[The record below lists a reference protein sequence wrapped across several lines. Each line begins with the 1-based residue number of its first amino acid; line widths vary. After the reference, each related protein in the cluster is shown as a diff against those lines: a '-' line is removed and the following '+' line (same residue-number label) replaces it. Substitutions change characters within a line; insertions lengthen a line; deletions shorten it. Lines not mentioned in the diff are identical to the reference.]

1 MPRHLLTSTPPEPHR
16 PESEIPVDSAQPT
29 KQRAPIPARRSLI
42 ALFAVLLVAWVAI
55 AGVGGPYFGKIS
67 EVATNDRSSF
77 LPESAESTKAQALI
91 DQFSDLDYVPAIVV
105 LEDKDGLSK
114 DSTTDLEDLAER
126 LDDEGLLAADASP
139 VIPSEDGDA
148 LELILPVSTDTTADD
163 VEQIRSIIAG
173 TFPIATAADSPT
185 GDANSMPTSA
195 DVYVTGPGGFSAD
208 LTSAFAGIDGILLLV
223 ALIAVFVILIIVY
236 RSPLL
241 PVIVLFT
248 SVAALSASIFVIWHL
263 ADAGILLI
271 NGQVQGI
278 LFILVVGAT
287 TDYSLLVVARFRD
300 ALLTERDRV
309 RAGLAAFKGVVEPIA
324 ASGGTVIAGL
334 LVLLLTDLASTR
346 ALGPVAAI
354 GILVAMLA
362 ALTFLPAALMVIG
375 RAVFWPFRPQVRTTS
390 SAPAK
395 KGLWTRIA
403 EVVAKRPRIIWIGL
417 VVLLALPLIAF
428 PQFKA
433 SGIAQSDFVL
443 GDSEARDG
451 QDVLSEH
458 FPGGSGSPTQIVV
471 AKDQLEDAAKA
482 VGSLGGVESMTVVAE
497 ESPSG
502 TIAIDDDGQLQAP
515 QGQAPQGQGAPDS
528 TSTPPPSPPA
538 PTEVDGQVLLEA
550 TLTDPADSLAAEDTV
565 TSIRDVVHE
574 ADSEALVG
582 GETAVDLDTNTT
594 AEADRAL
601 AIPLILVVITIVLIL
616 LLRSL
621 VAPLL
626 LVALTVLSFG
636 TALGVSALV
645 FNHVI
650 GFPGADPSVPLYAFV
665 FLVALGIDY
674 NIFLMSRVREESLR
688 VGTRKGVLEG
698 LVATG
703 GVITS
708 AGIVLAATF
717 AALAVIPV
725 MFLFQ
730 LAFIVTFGVLLDAI
744 LVRSLVVP
752 ALVHDIGRNVW
763 WPWRKRIPLDVRTT
777 RDGQTGSRRAQWK

>member
-1 MPRHLLTSTPPEPHR
+1 MPHRLLTTEPAAPDPEPTPSTHEAR
-16 PESEIPVDSAQPT
+16 PV
-29 KQRAPIPARRSLI
+29 PARHWLI
-42 ALFAVLLVAWVAI
+42 ALFAVLLVAWVSI

-67 EVATNDRSSF
+67 EVATNDRSTF
-77 LPESAESTKAQALI
+77 LPESAESTKAQSLI
-91 DQFSDLDYVPAIVV
+91 DEFSDDDYVPAIVV
-105 LEDKDGLSK
+105 LENRDGI
-114 DSTTDLEDLAER
+114 TDQDTEDLDD
-126 LDDEGLLAADASP
+126 LTKTLGDEGLLAAEASP
-139 VIPSEDGDA
+139 AIPAEDGDA
-148 LELILPVSTDTTADD
+148 LELILPISSETTAED
-163 VEQIRSIIAG
+163 VEAIRSLI
-173 TFPIATAADSPT
+173 TDEFSPT
-185 GDANSMPTSA
+185 TNGTDGTRSDSGTGVSIH
-195 DVYVTGPGGFSAD
+195 VTGPAGFSAD
-208 LTSAFAGIDGILLLV
+208 LSEAFAGIDGILLLV

-309 RAGLAAFKGVVEPIA
+309 RAGLAAFRGVLEPIA

-362 ALTFLPAALMVIG
+362 ALTFLPAALMIIG
-375 RAVFWPFRPQVRTTS
+375 RAVFWPFRPQMRTAK

-395 KGLWTRIA
+395 KGLWNRIA
-403 EVVAKRPRIIWIGL
+403 EVVAKRPRVTWIAL

-433 SGIAQSDFVL
+433 SGVAQSDFVL
-443 GDSEARDG
+443 GESEARDG
-451 QDVLSEH
+451 QAVLSEH

-471 AKDQLEDAAKA
+471 AEDQLTDVAKA
-482 VGSLGGVESMTVVAE
+482 VGSLGGVESMTVVAND
-497 ESPSG
+497 SPSG
-502 TIAIDDDGQLQAP
+502 TLAIDGDGQLQTP
-515 QGQAPQGQGAPDS
+515 QDQAPQGQGGPDAQS
-528 TSTPPPSPPA
+528 TQPASQPA

-550 TLTDPADSLAAEDTV
+550 TLSDAADSLAAEDTV
-565 TSIRDVVHE
+565 TSIRDAVHDVD
-574 ADSEALVG
+574 AEALVG

-601 AIPLILVVITIVLIL
+601 AIPLILLVITVILIL

-621 VAPLL
+621 LAPLL

-645 FNHVI
+645 FNHII
-650 GFPGADPSVPLYAFV
+650 GFSGADPSVPLYAFV

-688 VGTRKGVLEG
+688 VGTRKGVLSG

-752 ALVHDIGRNVW
+752 ALVHDIGRRIW
-763 WPWRKRIPLDVRTT
+763 WPWRKRIPIDDR
-777 RDGQTGSRRAQWK
+777 

>member
-1 MPRHLLTSTPPEPHR
+1 MPRHLLTSTPPNPDSRRGGPAGDDVNGSDTAAAPKQH
-16 PESEIPVDSAQPT
+16 PKGPVRGRGA
-29 KQRAPIPARRSLI
+29 LL
-42 ALFAVLLVAWVAI
+42 ALFAVLLVAWVGI
-55 AGVGGPYFGKIS
+55 SGVGGPYFGKIS

-77 LPESAESTKAQALI
+77 LPESAESTRAQ
-91 DQFSDLDYVPAIVV
+91 DQIEKFSDLDYVPAIVV
-105 LEDKDGLSK
+105 LENSDGV
-114 DSTTDLEDLAER
+114 TDDDRSRLDELTKTLEDN
-126 LDDEGLLAADASP
+126 DLLAADPSP
-139 VIPSEDGDA
+139 AIPSDDDEA
-148 LELILPVSTDTTADD
+148 LQLILPVSSTTTSDD
-163 VEQIRSIIAG
+163 VESIRDVVG
-173 TFPIATAADSPT
+173 KVFPTATAADMTSDQAAEAPT
-185 GDANSMPTSA
+185 TVA
-195 DVYVTGPGGFSAD
+195 DVHVTGPAGFSAD
-208 LTSAFAGIDGILLLV
+208 LSEAFAGIDGILLLV

-248 SVAALSASIFVIWHL
+248 SVAALAASIFIVWHL

-300 ALLTERDRV
+300 ALLHEPDRV
-309 RAGLAAFKGVVEPIA
+309 RAGLSALKGVLEPIA

-354 GILVAMLA
+354 GIVVAMFA
-362 ALTFLPAALMVIG
+362 ALTFLPAALMIIG
-375 RAVFWPFRPQVRTTS
+375 RAVFWPFLPRPQAET
-390 SAPAK
+390 AK
-395 KGLWTRIA
+395 PKRGIWARIA
-403 EVVAKRPRIIWIGL
+403 EAVARHPRRIWVTL
-417 VVLLALPLIAF
+417 VILLAIPLLALP
-428 PQFKA
+428 QFKA
-433 SGIAQSDFVL
+433 EGVPQSDFVL

-451 QDVLSEH
+451 QDILAEH
-458 FPGGSGSPTQIVV
+458 FPGGSGSPAQIVV
-471 AKDQLEDAAKA
+471 AEDQLSDAAQA
-482 VGSLGGVESMTVVAE
+482 VGRLGEVESMTVVAND
-497 ESPSG
+497 SPSG
-502 TIAIDDDGQLQAP
+502 TLSIGTDGEIDPPRGMPSGAGPDTSGQSGGS
-515 QGQAPQGQGAPDS
+515 GQPE
-528 TSTPPPSPPA
+528 TPA
-538 PTEVDGQVLLEA
+538 PTEVDGNVLLEA
-550 TLTDPADSLAAEDTV
+550 TLKSVADSDEAETAV
-565 TSIRDVVHE
+565 TEIRKAVH
-574 ADSEALVG
+574 DIDPDALVG
-582 GETAVDLDTNTT
+582 GESAVDLDTNTT

-601 AIPLILVVITIVLIL
+601 AIPLILVVVTIVLIL

-621 VAPLL
+621 LAPLL

-645 FNHVI
+645 FNDVI
-650 GFPGADPSVPLYAFV
+650 GFSGADPSVPLYAFV

-674 NIFLMSRVREESLR
+674 NIFLMSRVREESLHL
-688 VGTRKGVLEG
+688 GTRAGVLKG
-698 LVATG
+698 LVSTG

-752 ALVHDIGRNVW
+752 ALVHDIGRSVW
-763 WPWRKRIPLDVRTT
+763 WPWRKRVP
-777 RDGQTGSRRAQWK
+777 RD

>member
-1 MPRHLLTSTPPEPHR
+1 MTRHLLTSTPPSPNTPHQTPTADHSQSPR
-16 PESEIPVDSAQPT
+16 HDSASSGYRTRTPVRGR
-29 KQRAPIPARRSLI
+29 KALFG
-42 ALFAVLLVAWVAI
+42 LFAVLLVAWVAV
-55 AGVGGPYFGKIS
+55 AGIGGPYFGKIS
-67 EVATNDRSSF
+67 EVSTNDRSSF
-77 LPESAESTKAQALI
+77 LPESAESTRAQELI

-105 LEDKDGLSK
+105 FEREAGVTPEDTTTLADLSQRLE
-114 DSTTDLEDLAER
+114 A
-126 LDDEGLLAADASP
+126 DDLLAAPSSP
-139 VIPSEDGDA
+139 VIPAEDGQA
-148 LELILPVSTDTTADD
+148 LELILPVSTDATADD
-163 VEQIRSIIAG
+163 VEQIRAVIDRELGTTSSAG
-173 TFPIATAADSPT
+173 ADS
-185 GDANSMPTSA
+185 GA
-195 DVYVTGPGGFSAD
+195 DVTVHVTGPAGFAAD
-208 LTSAFAGIDGILLLV
+208 LTEAFAGIDGILLLV
-223 ALIAVFVILIIVY
+223 ALIAVFVILIVVY

-248 SVAALSASIFVIWHL
+248 SMAALSASIFVIWHL

-300 ALLTERDRV
+300 SLLTERDRV
-309 RAGLAAFKGVVEPIA
+309 RAGLRAVKGVLEPIA
-324 ASGGTVIAGL
+324 ASGGTVIASL

-354 GILVAMLA
+354 GIVMAMLA
-362 ALTFLPAALMVIG
+362 ALTFLPAALMLMG
-375 RAVFWPFRPQVRTTS
+375 RAVFWPFLPRVQTSATTS
-390 SAPAK
+390 RK
-395 KGLWTRIA
+395 KGVWTRIA
-403 EVVAKRPRIIWIGL
+403 EVIAKRPRTIWIGL
-417 VVLLALPLIAF
+417 VIVLALPLLAF

-433 SGIAQSDFVL
+433 SGVAQSEFVL
-443 GDSEARDG
+443 GQSEARDG
-451 QDVLSEH
+451 QDVLAEH
-458 FPGGSGSPTQIVV
+458 FPGGSGSPAQVV
-471 AKDQLEDAAKA
+471 VTEPKLEQAAQEI
-482 VGSLGGVESMTVVAE
+482 GRLGGVESMSVVAQNT
-497 ESPSG
+497 PSG
-502 TIAIDDDGQLQAP
+502 TAPVDADGTVQVP
-515 QGQAPQGQGAPDS
+515 EGRGEPN
-528 TSTPPPSPPA
+528 STPPTVPPI
-538 PTEVDGQVLLEA
+538 PTEVDGNVLLDV
-550 TLTDPADSLAAEDTV
+550 TLTDAADSLVAEETV
-565 TSIRDVVHE
+565 KMIRDAVHE
-574 ADSEALVG
+574 VDSEALVG

-594 AEADRAL
+594 AEADRSL
-601 AIPLILVVITIVLIL
+601 AIPLILLVITIILIV

-645 FNHVI
+645 FNQVI

-688 VGTRKGVLEG
+688 IGTRRGVLAG

-717 AALAVIPV
+717 AALAVIPI
-725 MFLFQ
+725 MFLVQ

-752 ALVHDIGRNVW
+752 ALVYDIGRPVW
-763 WPWRKRIPLDVRTT
+763 WPWRARIPADR
-777 RDGQTGSRRAQWK
+777 

>member
-139 VIPSEDGDA
+139 VIPSEDGEA

-173 TFPIATAADSPT
+173 TFPIAAAADSPT
-185 GDANSMPTSA
+185 GDANSMPASA

-208 LTSAFAGIDGILLLV
+208 LTEAFAGIDGILLLV

-550 TLTDPADSLAAEDTV
+550 TLTDPADSLAAESTV
-565 TSIRDVVHE
+565 TDIRDAVHE

>member
-1 MPRHLLTSTPPEPHR
+1 MPRHLLTSTPPNPDPR
-16 PESEIPVDSAQPT
+16 RGGPEGATTDDDGSPAALSAGKARGPV
-29 KQRAPIPARRSLI
+29 RGRRSLI
-42 ALFAVLLVAWVAI
+42 ALFAILLIAWVGI
-55 AGVGGPYFGKIS
+55 SGIGGPYFGKIS
-67 EVATNDRSSF
+67 EVATNDQSTF
-77 LPESAESTKAQALI
+77 LPESAESTRAGEEIEK
-91 DQFSDLDYVPAIVV
+91 FSDLDYVPAIVV
-105 LEDKDGLSK
+105 LENKDGVTKDDKAKLADVIDHLS
-114 DSTTDLEDLAER
+114 DED
-126 LDDEGLLAADASP
+126 LLAADASP
-139 VIPSEDGDA
+139 AIPSDDGDA
-148 LELILPVSTDTTADD
+148 LELILPVSSTTTADD
-163 VEQIRSIIAG
+163 VEKIRDVIAD
-173 TFPIATAADSPT
+173 TFPTATAADMTSDQAADAPT
-185 GDANSMPTSA
+185 VSA
-195 DVYVTGPGGFSAD
+195 DIHVTGPAGFAAD
-208 LTSAFAGIDGILLLV
+208 LTEAFAGIDGILLLV

-248 SVAALSASIFVIWHL
+248 SVAALAASIFIVWHL
-263 ADAGILLI
+263 ADAEILLV

-300 ALLTERDRV
+300 ALLYERDRV
-309 RAGLAAFKGVVEPIA
+309 RAGLDAVRGVLEPIA
-324 ASGGTVIAGL
+324 ASGGTVIASL

-354 GILVAMLA
+354 GIAVAMLA
-362 ALTFLPAALMVIG
+362 ALTFLPAALMTIG
-375 RAVFWPFRPQVRTTS
+375 RAVFWPFRPHVQIET
-390 SAPAK
+390 AK
-395 KGLWTRIA
+395 PKRGIWTRIA
-403 EVVAKRPRIIWIGL
+403 EAVAKHPRRIWVTLFI
-417 VVLLALPLIAF
+417 VLAIPILAS

-433 SGIAQSDFVL
+433 EGVPQSDFVL

-451 QDVLSEH
+451 QDVLAEH

-471 AKDQLEDAAKA
+471 AKDELSDAAKA
-482 VGSLGGVESMTVVAE
+482 VGNLGEVESMTVTAND
-497 ESPSG
+497 SPSG
-502 TIAIDDDGQLQAP
+502 TLPISKDGTIETPRGGPGGA
-515 QGQAPQGQGAPDS
+515 GQPGGADP
-528 TSTPPPSPPA
+528 T
-538 PTEVDGQVLLEA
+538 PTEVDGNVLLEA
-550 TLTDPADSLAAEDTV
+550 TLKSAADSDAAEEAV
-565 TSIRDVVHE
+565 TDIRDRVHE
-574 ADSEALVG
+574 IDSDALVG
-582 GETAVDLDTNTT
+582 GESAVDLDTNTT
-594 AEADRAL
+594 AEADRSL
-601 AIPLILVVITIVLIL
+601 AIPLILVVVTIVLIL

-621 VAPLL
+621 LAPLV

-650 GFPGADPSVPLYAFV
+650 GFSGADPSVPLYAFV

-674 NIFLMSRVREESLR
+674 NIFLMSRVREESLHL
-688 VGTRKGVLEG
+688 GTRAGALKG

-752 ALVHDIGRNVW
+752 ALVHDLGRAVW
-763 WPWRKRIPLDVRTT
+763 WPWRKRIP
-777 RDGQTGSRRAQWK
+777 RD

>member
-1 MPRHLLTSTPPEPHR
+1 MPRHLLTSTPPNP
-16 PESEIPVDSAQPT
+16 DSRRGGPT
-29 KQRAPIPARRSLI
+29 GGDENDDGTAAATQRHSMGPIRGRKSLI
-42 ALFAVLLVAWVAI
+42 ALFAVLLVAWVGI
-55 AGVGGPYFGKIS
+55 SGVGGPYFGKIS

-77 LPESAESTKAQALI
+77 LPESAESTRAQ
-91 DQFSDLDYVPAIVV
+91 DQIEKFSDLDYVPAIVV
-105 LEDKDGLSK
+105 LENSDGV
-114 DSTTDLEDLAER
+114 TDDDRSR
-126 LDDEGLLAADASP
+126 LDELTQTLVDDDLLAADASP
-139 VIPSEDGDA
+139 LIPSDDGDA
-148 LELILPVSTDTTADD
+148 LEVILPVSAETTADD
-163 VEQIRSIIAG
+163 VERIRDAIGEA
-173 TFPIATAADSPT
+173 FPIAAAADTSPNQS
-185 GDANSMPTSA
+185 GSLPTTVA
-195 DVYVTGPGGFSAD
+195 DVYVTGPAGFAAD
-208 LTSAFAGIDGILLLV
+208 LTEAFAGIDGILLLV
-223 ALIAVFVILIIVY
+223 ALIAVFVILVIVY

-241 PVIVLFT
+241 PIIVLFT
-248 SVAALSASIFVIWHL
+248 SLAALSASIFVIWHL

-300 ALLTERDRV
+300 ALRTETDRV
-309 RAGLAAFKGVVEPIA
+309 RAGLSALKGVLEPIA

-354 GILVAMLA
+354 GIVVAMLA
-362 ALTFLPAALMVIG
+362 ALTFLPAALMTIG
-375 RAVFWPFRPQVRTTS
+375 RAVFWPFPPRPSNPTKR
-390 SAPAK
+390 
-395 KGLWTRIA
+395 GLWARIA
-403 EVVAKRPRIIWIGL
+403 EAVAKRPRAIWIGL
-417 VVLLALPLIAF
+417 VIVLALPLLAA

-433 SGIAQSDFVL
+433 SGVAQSEFVL
-443 GDSEARDG
+443 GQSEARDG
-451 QDVLSEH
+451 QDVLAEH

-471 AKDQLEDAAKA
+471 AADDLEEAARA
-482 VGSLGGVESMTVVAE
+482 IVDLDGVESLSVTAAD
-497 ESPSG
+497 SPSG
-502 TIAIDDDGQLQAP
+502 TLSINADGEPEAPRGGPPQASA
-515 QGQAPQGQGAPDS
+515 GSQA
-528 TSTPPPSPPA
+528 TPV
-538 PTEVDGQVLLEA
+538 PTEVDGAVLLEA
-550 TLTDPADSLAAEDTV
+550 TLTDAADSLAAETTV
-565 TSIRDVVHE
+565 TDIREAVHDID
-574 ADSEALVG
+574 AGTLVG

-601 AIPLILVVITIVLIL
+601 AIPLILLVITVILIL

-621 VAPLL
+621 LAPLL

-645 FNHVI
+645 FNHLI
-650 GFPGADPSVPLYAFV
+650 GFDGADPSVPLYAFV

-674 NIFLMSRVREESLR
+674 NIFLMSRVREESLHL
-688 VGTRKGVLEG
+688 GTRRGVLSG

-752 ALVHDIGRNVW
+752 ALVHDIGRSVW
-763 WPWRKRIPLDVRTT
+763 WPWRKRIP
-777 RDGQTGSRRAQWK
+777 RD

>member
-114 DSTTDLEDLAER
+114 DSTTELEDLAER
-126 LDDEGLLAADASP
+126 LDDEGLLAAAASP
-139 VIPSEDGDA
+139 VIPSEDGEA

-185 GDANSMPTSA
+185 GDANSMPASA

-208 LTSAFAGIDGILLLV
+208 LTEAFAGIDGILLLV

-550 TLTDPADSLAAEDTV
+550 TLTDPADSLAAESTV
-565 TSIRDVVHE
+565 TDIRDAVHKV
-574 ADSEALVG
+574 DSETLVG

-594 AEADRAL
+594 AEADRTL
-601 AIPLILVVITIVLIL
+601 AIPLILIVITIVLIL

-645 FNHVI
+645 FNHLI

-717 AALAVIPV
+717 AA
-725 MFLFQ
+725 
-730 LAFIVTFGVLLDAI
+730 
-744 LVRSLVVP
+744 
-752 ALVHDIGRNVW
+752 
-763 WPWRKRIPLDVRTT
+763 
-777 RDGQTGSRRAQWK
+777 

>member
-1 MPRHLLTSTPPEPHR
+1 MPRHLLTSTPPNPDPRRGGPAGDDVNGADTAAAPKQH
-16 PESEIPVDSAQPT
+16 PKGPVRGRGA
-29 KQRAPIPARRSLI
+29 LL
-42 ALFAVLLVAWVAI
+42 ALFAVLLVAWVGI
-55 AGVGGPYFGKIS
+55 SGVGGPYFGKIS

-77 LPESAESTKAQALI
+77 LPESAESTRAQ
-91 DQFSDLDYVPAIVV
+91 DQIEKFSDLDYVPAIVV
-105 LEDKDGLSK
+105 LENSDGV
-114 DSTTDLEDLAER
+114 TDNDRSRLDELTKTLED
-126 LDDEGLLAADASP
+126 DELLAADPSP
-139 VIPSEDGDA
+139 AIPSDDGEA
-148 LELILPVSTDTTADD
+148 LQLILPVSQATTSDD
-163 VEQIRSIIAG
+163 VESIRSAIG
-173 TFPIATAADSPT
+173 KVFPTASAADMTPDQAAEAPT
-185 GDANSMPTSA
+185 TVA
-195 DVYVTGPGGFSAD
+195 DVHVTGPAGFSAD
-208 LTSAFAGIDGILLLV
+208 LSEAFAGIDGILLLV

-248 SVAALSASIFVIWHL
+248 SVAALAASIFIVWHL

-300 ALLTERDRV
+300 ALLHESDRV
-309 RAGLAAFKGVVEPIA
+309 RAGLSALKGVLEPIA

-354 GILVAMLA
+354 GIVVAMLA
-362 ALTFLPAALMVIG
+362 ALTFLPAALMIIG
-375 RAVFWPFRPQVRTTS
+375 RAAFWPFLPRVQAETATPKRGIW
-390 SAPAK
+390 A
-395 KGLWTRIA
+395 RISEA
-403 EVVAKRPRIIWIGL
+403 VADHPRRIWVTLVIILAIP
-417 VVLLALPLIAF
+417 LLALP
-428 PQFKA
+428 QFKA
-433 SGIAQSDFVL
+433 EGVPQSDFVL

-451 QDVLSEH
+451 QDILAKH
-458 FPGGSGSPTQIVV
+458 FPGGSGSPAQIVV
-471 AKDQLEDAAKA
+471 AKDELNDAAKA
-482 VGSLGGVESMTVVAE
+482 VGRLGGVESMTVVAND
-497 ESPSG
+497 SPSG
-502 TIAIDDDGQLQAP
+502 TLSIGTDGEIDPPRGMPNGAGSGGSGQP
-515 QGQAPQGQGAPDS
+515 E
-528 TSTPPPSPPA
+528 TPA
-538 PTEVDGQVLLEA
+538 PTEVDGNVLLEA
-550 TLTDPADSLAAEDTV
+550 TLKSVADSDEAETAV
-565 TSIRDVVHE
+565 TEIREAVH
-574 ADSEALVG
+574 DIDREALVG
-582 GETAVDLDTNTT
+582 GESAVDLDTNTT

-601 AIPLILVVITIVLIL
+601 AIPLILVVVTIVLIL

-621 VAPLL
+621 LAPLL

-645 FNHVI
+645 FNDVI
-650 GFPGADPSVPLYAFV
+650 GFSGADPSVPLYAFV

-688 VGTRKGVLEG
+688 LGTRAGVLKG
-698 LVATG
+698 LVSTG

-725 MFLFQ
+725 MFLVQ

-752 ALVHDIGRNVW
+752 ALVYDIGRGVW
-763 WPWRKRIPLDVRTT
+763 WPWRKRIPQD
-777 RDGQTGSRRAQWK
+777 

>member
-1 MPRHLLTSTPPEPHR
+1 MPRHLLTSTPPEPNR
-16 PESEIPVDSAQPT
+16 GVEATLSPADDPQAQDSAPDST
-29 KQRAPIPARRSLI
+29 AATTRIPARRSLI
-42 ALFAVLLVAWVAI
+42 ALFAVLLVAWVGI

-77 LPESAESTKAQALI
+77 LPESAESTKAQELI

-105 LEDKDGLSK
+105 LEDTGGVSK
-114 DSTTDLEDLAER
+114 DSTNDLKDLAST

-139 VIPSEDGDA
+139 VIPSEDGDS
-148 LELILPVSTDTTADD
+148 LEVILPVSTDTTADD
-163 VEQIRSIIAG
+163 VETIRSIIAE
-173 TFPIATAADSPT
+173 TFPNAATSD
-185 GDANSMPTSA
+185 TSDTDGA
-195 DVYVTGPGGFSAD
+195 TSVTVQVTGPAGFSAD
-208 LTSAFAGIDGILLLV
+208 LSEAFAGIDGILLLV

-248 SVAALSASIFVIWHL
+248 SVAALSASIFIIWHL

-300 ALLTERDRV
+300 ALLSERDRV
-309 RAGLAAFKGVVEPIA
+309 RAGLAAFKGVLEPIA

-362 ALTFLPAALMVIG
+362 ALTFLPAALMIIG
-375 RAVFWPFRPQVRTTS
+375 RAVFWPFRPQVRT
-390 SAPAK
+390 SATAVPK
-395 KGLWTRIA
+395 KGLWNRIA
-403 EVVAKRPRIIWIGL
+403 EVVAKRPRMIWIGL
-417 VVLLALPLIAF
+417 VVLLALPLLAF

-433 SGIAQSDFVL
+433 SGVAQSDFVL
-443 GDSEARDG
+443 GESEARDG
-451 QDVLSEH
+451 QDVLTEH

-471 AKDQLEDAAKA
+471 AEDRLTEAAQA
-482 VGSLGGVESMTVVAE
+482 IGNLGGVESMTVVAND
-497 ESPSG
+497 SPSG
-502 TIAIDDDGQLQAP
+502 TVAIDDEGAIQAP
-515 QGQAPQGQGAPDS
+515 QGSGGPEGAGAP
-528 TSTPPPSPPA
+528 STPPPE
-538 PTEVDGQVLLEA
+538 PTEIDGQVLIEA
-550 TLTDPADSLAAEDTV
+550 TLSDAPDSLAAEDTV
-565 TSIRDVVHE
+565 TSVRDTVHSVD
-574 ADSEALVG
+574 ADALVG

-601 AIPLILVVITIVLIL
+601 AIPLILLVITVILIL

-650 GFPGADPSVPLYAFV
+650 GFSGADPSVPLYAFV

-688 VGTRKGVLEG
+688 VGTRRGVLSG

-744 LVRSLVVP
+744 LVRSFVVP
-752 ALVHDIGRNVW
+752 ALVHDIGRSAW
-763 WPWRKRIPLDVRTT
+763 WPWLKRIPVD
-777 RDGQTGSRRAQWK
+777 

>member
-1 MPRHLLTSTPPEPHR
+1 
-16 PESEIPVDSAQPT
+16 
-29 KQRAPIPARRSLI
+29 
-42 ALFAVLLVAWVAI
+42 
-55 AGVGGPYFGKIS
+55 
-67 EVATNDRSSF
+67 
-77 LPESAESTKAQALI
+77 
-91 DQFSDLDYVPAIVV
+91 
-105 LEDKDGLSK
+105 
-114 DSTTDLEDLAER
+114 R

-139 VIPSEDGDA
+139 VIPSADGEA
-148 LELILPVSTDTTADD
+148 LELILPVSTDTTGDD

-185 GDANSMPTSA
+185 GDVDSVPTSA

-550 TLTDPADSLAAEDTV
+550 TLTDPADSLAAESTV
-565 TSIRDVVHE
+565 TDIRDAVHKV
-574 ADSEALVG
+574 DSETLVG

-594 AEADRAL
+594 AEADRTL
-601 AIPLILVVITIVLIL
+601 AIPLILIVITIVLIL

-645 FNHVI
+645 FNHLI

-763 WPWRKRIPLDVRTT
+763 WPWRKRIPLD
-777 RDGQTGSRRAQWK
+777 

>member
-1 MPRHLLTSTPPEPHR
+1 MSHRLLSSTPPKSDISPSTTAAEEPSAHT
-16 PESEIPVDSAQPT
+16 SPV
-29 KQRAPIPARRSLI
+29 PARRSLV
-42 ALFAVLLVAWVAI
+42 ALFAVLLVAWVGV

-77 LPESAESTKAQALI
+77 LPESAESTKAQSLI
-91 DQFSDLDYVPAIVV
+91 DDFSDDDAVPAIVV
-105 LEDKDGLSK
+105 LENRDGVTEQDATKL
-114 DSTTDLEDLAER
+114 DDLTTA
-126 LDDEGLLAADASP
+126 LDDEGLLATEASP
-139 VIPSEDGDA
+139 AIPAEDGEA
-148 LELILPVSTDTTADD
+148 LELVLPVSSETTADD
-163 VEQIRSIIAG
+163 VETIRSVIGEEFSASTG
-173 TFPIATAADSPT
+173 GADSSD
-185 GDANSMPTSA
+185 GDSGTAVS
-195 DVYVTGPGGFSAD
+195 VHVTGPAGFSAD
-208 LTSAFAGIDGILLLV
+208 LSEAFAGIDGILLLV
-223 ALIAVFVILIIVY
+223 ALIAVFVILVIVY

-309 RAGLAAFKGVVEPIA
+309 RAGLAALKGVLEPIA

-334 LVLLLTDLASTR
+334 LVLLLTDLASTT

-354 GILVAMLA
+354 GILVAMCA
-362 ALTFLPAALMVIG
+362 ALTFLPAALIIIG
-375 RAVFWPFRPQVRTTS
+375 RSVFWPFLPKVR
-390 SAPAK
+390 SAGAGTK
-395 KGLWTRIA
+395 KGLWSRIA
-403 EVVAKRPRIIWIGL
+403 EVVAARPRVIWIGL

-433 SGIAQSDFVL
+433 SGVAQSDFVL

-451 QDVLSEH
+451 QDVLAEH
-458 FPGGSGSPTQIVV
+458 FPGGSGSPTQIVL
-471 AKDQLEDAAKA
+471 AEDHLEEAAQA
-482 VGSLGGVESMTVVAE
+482 IGSLGGVESMTVVADDT
-497 ESPSG
+497 PSG
-502 TIAIDDDGQLQAP
+502 TVAIDDEGTLQAP
-515 QGQAPQGQGAPDS
+515 QGRGGTDAAGGAPA
-528 TSTPPPSPPA
+528 SPPA
-538 PTEVDGQVLLEA
+538 PTEVDGQVLLEV
-550 TLTDPADSLAAEDTV
+550 TLSDAADSLAAEDTV
-565 TSIRDVVHE
+565 TSIRDAVHDVD
-574 ADSEALVG
+574 AEALVG

-601 AIPLILVVITIVLIL
+601 AIPLILLVITVILIL

-645 FNHVI
+645 FNHII
-650 GFPGADPSVPLYAFV
+650 GFSGADPSVPLYAFV

-688 VGTRKGVLEG
+688 FGTRTGVLSG

-752 ALVHDIGRNVW
+752 ALVYDIGRSVW
-763 WPWRKRIPLDVRTT
+763 CPWRKRIPVDVGRG
-777 RDGQTGSRRAQWK
+777 D

>member
-1 MPRHLLTSTPPEPHR
+1 MPRHLLTSTPPNSDPR
-16 PESEIPVDSAQPT
+16 RGGPAGDDANGVDTAAAPNQRSKGPVRGRGA
-29 KQRAPIPARRSLI
+29 LLV
-42 ALFAVLLVAWVAI
+42 LFAILLVAWVGV

-77 LPESAESTKAQALI
+77 LPESAESTRAQEII
-91 DQFSDLDYVPAIVV
+91 DRFSDDDYVPAIVV
-105 LEDKDGLSK
+105 LENTDGLTDD
-114 DSTTDLEDLAER
+114 DSVA
-126 LDDEGLLAADASP
+126 LDDVAKELDDDGLLAADASP
-139 VIPSEDGDA
+139 VIPADDGDA
-148 LELILPVSTDTTADD
+148 LQLILPVSSDTTADD
-163 VEQIRSIIAG
+163 VEKIRDVIAN
-173 TFPIATAADSPT
+173 TFPTANAADATPDESGNVATPAT
-185 GDANSMPTSA
+185 VA
-195 DVYVTGPGGFSAD
+195 DVYVTGPAGFAAD
-208 LTSAFAGIDGILLLV
+208 LTEAFAGIDGILLLV
-223 ALIAVFVILIIVY
+223 ALIAVFVILVIVY

-248 SVAALSASIFVIWHL
+248 SVAALSASIFIIWHL

-309 RAGLAAFKGVVEPIA
+309 RAGLAAFKGVLEPIA

-362 ALTFLPAALMVIG
+362 ALTFLPAALMIIG
-375 RAVFWPFRPQVRTTS
+375 RAVFWPFLPRVQNAAT
-390 SAPAK
+390 AKAK
-395 KGLWTRIA
+395 KGLWSRIA
-403 EVVAKRPRIIWIGL
+403 AGIAKRPRMIWIGL
-417 VVLLALPLIAF
+417 VVVLALPLLAL

-433 SGIAQSDFVL
+433 SGVAQSDFVL
-443 GDSEARDG
+443 GESEARDG
-451 QDVLSEH
+451 QDVLAEH

-482 VGSLGGVESMTVVAE
+482 VGSLGGVESMTVVAND
-497 ESPSG
+497 SPSG
-502 TIAIDDDGQLQAP
+502 TVAIDDDGTLQAP
-515 QGQAPQGQGAPDS
+515 RGRGGPEGAGAPPA
-528 TSTPPPSPPA
+528 TPPA

-550 TLTDPADSLAAEDTV
+550 TLSDAADSLAAEDTV
-565 TSIRDVVHE
+565 TSIRDAVHE
-574 ADSEALVG
+574 VDAKALVG

-601 AIPLILVVITIVLIL
+601 AIPLILLVITVILVL

-621 VAPLL
+621 LAPLL
-626 LVALTVLSFG
+626 LVVLTVLSFG

-645 FNHVI
+645 FNHII

-688 VGTRKGVLEG
+688 FGTRKGVLSG

-752 ALVHDIGRNVW
+752 ALVHDIGRTVW
-763 WPWRKRIPLDVRTT
+763 WPWKKRIPLD
-777 RDGQTGSRRAQWK
+777 

>member
-1 MPRHLLTSTPPEPHR
+1 MPRHLLTSTPPKPT
-16 PESEIPVDSAQPT
+16 PGSIQSPADTDPSAGKT
-29 KQRAPIPARRSLI
+29 HTTRVPARRSLI

-91 DQFSDLDYVPAIVV
+91 DEFSDLDYVPAIVV
-105 LEDKDGLSK
+105 LENKDGVS
-114 DSTTDLEDLAER
+114 DSDRRDLADLTATLEDKE
-126 LDDEGLLAADASP
+126 LLAADASP
-139 VIPSEDGDA
+139 IIPSEDGDA

-163 VEQIRSIIAG
+163 VEQIRSTIAG
-173 TFPIATAADSPT
+173 TFPIAAAAAGVNGET
-185 GDANSMPTSA
+185 TDATTSA

-208 LTSAFAGIDGILLLV
+208 LSEAFAGIDGILLLV

-309 RAGLAAFKGVVEPIA
+309 RAGLKAIKGVLEPIA

-354 GILVAMLA
+354 GILVAMCA
-362 ALTFLPAALMVIG
+362 ALTFLPAALIVIG
-375 RAVFWPFRPQVRTTS
+375 RAVFWPFLPKVRTETTA
-390 SAPAK
+390 APK
-395 KGLWTRIA
+395 KGLWNRIA
-403 EVVAKRPRIIWIGL
+403 EVVARRPRTIWIVL
-417 VVLLALPLIAF
+417 VVLLALPLLAF

-433 SGIAQSDFVL
+433 SGVAQSDFVL
-443 GDSEARDG
+443 GESEARDG
-451 QDVLSEH
+451 QDVLAEH

-471 AKDQLEDAAKA
+471 AEDQLKDAAKA
-482 VGSLGGVESMTVVAE
+482 VSSLGGVESMTVVAND
-497 ESPSG
+497 SPSG
-502 TIAIDDDGQLQAP
+502 SVAIDDEGALQAP
-515 QGQAPQGQGAPDS
+515 RGGGGPAGAGAP
-528 TSTPPPSPPA
+528 PASPPA
-538 PTEVDGQVLLEA
+538 PTEVDGQVLLEV
-550 TLTDPADSLAAEDTV
+550 TLSDPADSLAAEDTV
-565 TSIRDVVHE
+565 TSIRDAVHDVD
-574 ADSEALVG
+574 AEALVG

-601 AIPLILVVITIVLIL
+601 AIPLILLVITVILIL

-621 VAPLL
+621 LAPLL

-645 FNHVI
+645 FNHII
-650 GFPGADPSVPLYAFV
+650 GFSGADPSVPLYAFV

-688 VGTRKGVLEG
+688 FGTHKGVLSG

-752 ALVHDIGRNVW
+752 ALVHDIGRRVW
-763 WPWRKRIPLDVRTT
+763 WPWRKRIPVD
-777 RDGQTGSRRAQWK
+777 

>member
-139 VIPSEDGDA
+139 VIPSADGEA

-185 GDANSMPTSA
+185 GDVDSVPTSA

-550 TLTDPADSLAAEDTV
+550 TLTDPADSLAAESTV
-565 TSIRDVVHE
+565 TDIRDAVHTV
-574 ADSEALVG
+574 DSEALVG

-594 AEADRAL
+594 AEADRTL
-601 AIPLILVVITIVLIL
+601 AIPLILIVITIVLIL

-645 FNHVI
+645 FNHLI

-763 WPWRKRIPLDVRTT
+763 WPWRKRIPLD
-777 RDGQTGSRRAQWK
+777 

>member
-29 KQRAPIPARRSLI
+29 KQCAPIPARRSLI

-139 VIPSEDGDA
+139 VIPSEDGEA

-173 TFPIATAADSPT
+173 TFPIAAAADSPT
-185 GDANSMPTSA
+185 GDANSMPASA

-208 LTSAFAGIDGILLLV
+208 LTEAFAGIDGILLLV

-550 TLTDPADSLAAEDTV
+550 TLTDPADSLAAESTV
-565 TSIRDVVHE
+565 TDIRDAVHKV
-574 ADSEALVG
+574 DSETLVG

-594 AEADRAL
+594 AEADRTL
-601 AIPLILVVITIVLIL
+601 AIPLILIVITIVLIL

-645 FNHVI
+645 FNHLI

-763 WPWRKRIPLDVRTT
+763 WPWRKRIPLD
-777 RDGQTGSRRAQWK
+777 

>member
-1 MPRHLLTSTPPEPHR
+1 MSRHLLSTTPPDGPDGDVTIQEPGGGR
-16 PESEIPVDSAQPT
+16 SAAPV
-29 KQRAPIPARRSLI
+29 RARRSLI
-42 ALFAVLLVAWVAI
+42 ALFAVLLVAWVGI

-67 EVATNDRSSF
+67 EVATNDRSTF
-77 LPESAESTKAQALI
+77 LPESAESTKAQSLI
-91 DQFSDLDYVPAIVV
+91 DGFSDDDDVPAIVV
-105 LEDKDGLSK
+105 LENRDGVTEQDATKLDGL
-114 DSTTDLEDLAER
+114 TTA
-126 LDDEGLLAADASP
+126 LDDEGLLASEASP
-139 VIPSEDGDA
+139 VIPADDGDA
-148 LELILPVSTDTTADD
+148 LELILPVSSETTADD
-163 VEQIRSIIAG
+163 VEAIRTIISDEFSDSTG
-173 TFPIATAADSPT
+173 ADSESGT
-185 GDANSMPTSA
+185 AVT
-195 DVYVTGPGGFSAD
+195 VHVTGPAGFSAD
-208 LTSAFAGIDGILLLV
+208 LSEAFAGIDGILLLV
-223 ALIAVFVILIIVY
+223 ALIAVFVILVIVY

-300 ALLTERDRV
+300 ALLTERDRL
-309 RAGLAAFKGVVEPIA
+309 RAGLAALKGVLEPIA

-354 GILVAMLA
+354 GILVAMCA
-362 ALTFLPAALMVIG
+362 ALTFLPAALIIIG
-375 RAVFWPFRPQVRTTS
+375 RAVFWPFLPKVRPA
-390 SAPAK
+390 SAGAK
-395 KGLWTRIA
+395 QGLWSRIA
-403 EVVAKRPRIIWIGL
+403 EVVARRPRVIWIGL
-417 VVLLALPLIAF
+417 VVLLALPLLAF

-433 SGIAQSDFVL
+433 SGVAQSDFVL
-443 GDSEARDG
+443 GESEARDG
-451 QDVLSEH
+451 QDVLAEH

-471 AKDQLEDAAKA
+471 ADDQLKDAAKA
-482 VGSLGGVESMTVVAE
+482 VGSLGGVESMTVVAND
-497 ESPSG
+497 SPSG
-502 TIAIDDDGQLQAP
+502 TVAIDDEGTLQSP
-515 QGQAPQGQGAPDS
+515 QGGGGPDAAEVPQS
-528 TSTPPPSPPA
+528 SPPA
-538 PTEVDGQVLLEA
+538 PTEVDGQVLLEV
-550 TLTDPADSLAAEDTV
+550 TLSDAADSLAAEDTV
-565 TSIRDVVHE
+565 TSIRDAVH
-574 ADSEALVG
+574 DVDVQALVG

-601 AIPLILVVITIVLIL
+601 AIPLILLVITVILIL

-621 VAPLL
+621 LAPLL

-645 FNHVI
+645 FNHII
-650 GFPGADPSVPLYAFV
+650 GFSGADPSVPLYAFV

-688 VGTRKGVLEG
+688 FGTRKGVLSG

-752 ALVHDIGRNVW
+752 ALVHDIGRSVW
-763 WPWRKRIPLDVRTT
+763 WPWRKRIPID
-777 RDGQTGSRRAQWK
+777 DA

>member
-1 MPRHLLTSTPPEPHR
+1 MTRHLLTSTPP
-16 PESEIPVDSAQPT
+16 SDPVHTGHSDETSLRDRSTAT
-29 KQRAPIPARRSLI
+29 RRTPVRGRKLLI
-42 ALFAVLLVAWVAI
+42 ALFAVLLVAWVGV
-55 AGVGGPYFGKIS
+55 AGIGGPYFGKIS
-67 EVATNDRSSF
+67 EVSTNDRSSF
-77 LPESAESTKAQALI
+77 LPQSAESTKAQALI

-105 LEDKDGLSK
+105 LENKDGISDSDRSDLK
-114 DSTTDLEDLAER
+114 DLTATLEDKK
-126 LDDEGLLAADASP
+126 LLAADASP
-139 VIPSEDGDA
+139 IIPSEDGDA
-148 LELILPVSTDTTADD
+148 LELVLPVSTDTTADD
-163 VEQIRSIIAG
+163 VEQIRSIIAE
-173 TFPIATAADSPT
+173 TFPIAGEAATANGAAN
-185 GDANSMPTSA
+185 DATTSA
-195 DVYVTGPGGFSAD
+195 NVQVTGPAGFSAD
-208 LTSAFAGIDGILLLV
+208 LSEAFAGIDGILLLV
-223 ALIAVFVILIIVY
+223 ALIAVFVILVIVY

-309 RAGLAAFKGVVEPIA
+309 RAGLKALKGVFEPIA

-354 GILVAMLA
+354 GILVAMCA
-362 ALTFLPAALMVIG
+362 ALTFLPAALIVIG
-375 RAVFWPFRPQVRTTS
+375 RAVFWPFLPKVRTATS
-390 SAPAK
+390 AAPK
-395 KGLWTRIA
+395 KGLWNRIA
-403 EVVAKRPRIIWIGL
+403 EVVARRPRMIWIGL
-417 VVLLALPLIAF
+417 VVLLALPLLAF

-433 SGIAQSDFVL
+433 SGVAQSDFVL
-443 GDSEARDG
+443 GESEARDG
-451 QDVLSEH
+451 QDVLAEH

-482 VGSLGGVESMTVVAE
+482 VGSLGGVESMTVVAND
-497 ESPSG
+497 SPSG
-502 TIAIDDDGQLQAP
+502 TVAIDDEGALQTP
-515 QGQAPQGQGAPDS
+515 RGGGAPEGAGA
-528 TSTPPPSPPA
+528 PPASPPA
-538 PTEVDGQVLLEA
+538 PTEVDGQVLLEV
-550 TLTDPADSLAAEDTV
+550 TLSDAADSLAAEDTV
-565 TSIRDVVHE
+565 TTIRDAVHE
-574 ADSEALVG
+574 VDSEALVG

-601 AIPLILVVITIVLIL
+601 AIPLILLVITVILIL

-621 VAPLL
+621 LAPLL
-626 LVALTVLSFG
+626 LVGLTVLSFG

-645 FNHVI
+645 FNHII
-650 GFPGADPSVPLYAFV
+650 GFSGADPSVPLYAFV

-688 VGTRKGVLEG
+688 FGTRKGVLSG

-752 ALVHDIGRNVW
+752 ALVHDIGRTVW
-763 WPWRKRIPLDVRTT
+763 WPWKRRIPQD
-777 RDGQTGSRRAQWK
+777 

>member
-1 MPRHLLTSTPPEPHR
+1 MPRHLLTSTPPEPT
-16 PESEIPVDSAQPT
+16 PGSIQSPADTDPSAGKT
-29 KQRAPIPARRSLI
+29 HTTRVPARRSLI

-105 LEDKDGLSK
+105 LENKDGVS
-114 DSTTDLEDLAER
+114 DSDRRDLADLTATLEDKE
-126 LDDEGLLAADASP
+126 LLAADASP
-139 VIPSEDGDA
+139 IIPSEDGDA
-148 LELILPVSTDTTADD
+148 LEVILPVSTDTTADD
-163 VEQIRSIIAG
+163 VEQIRSTIAG
-173 TFPIATAADSPT
+173 TFPIAAAAAGVNGET
-185 GDANSMPTSA
+185 TDATTSA

-208 LTSAFAGIDGILLLV
+208 LSEAFAGIDGILLLV

-263 ADAGILLI
+263 ADAGVLLI

-309 RAGLAAFKGVVEPIA
+309 RAGLKAIKGVLEPIA

-354 GILVAMLA
+354 GILVAMCA
-362 ALTFLPAALMVIG
+362 ALTFLPAALIVIG
-375 RAVFWPFRPQVRTTS
+375 RAVFWPFLPKVRTETTA
-390 SAPAK
+390 APK
-395 KGLWTRIA
+395 KGVWNRIA
-403 EVVAKRPRIIWIGL
+403 EVVARRPRTIWIGL
-417 VVLLALPLIAF
+417 VVLLALPLLAF

-433 SGIAQSDFVL
+433 SGVAQSDFVL
-443 GDSEARDG
+443 GESEARDG
-451 QDVLSEH
+451 QDVLAEH

-471 AKDQLEDAAKA
+471 AKDQLKDAAKA
-482 VGSLGGVESMTVVAE
+482 VSSLGGVESMIVVAND
-497 ESPSG
+497 SPSG
-502 TIAIDDDGQLQAP
+502 TVAIDDEGALQAP
-515 QGQAPQGQGAPDS
+515 RGGGGPAGAGAP
-528 TSTPPPSPPA
+528 PASPPA
-538 PTEVDGQVLLEA
+538 PTEVEGQVLLEV
-550 TLTDPADSLAAEDTV
+550 TLSDPADSLAAEDTV
-565 TSIRDVVHE
+565 TSIRDAVHDVD
-574 ADSEALVG
+574 AQALVG

-601 AIPLILVVITIVLIL
+601 AIPLILLVITVILIL

-621 VAPLL
+621 LAPLL

-645 FNHVI
+645 FNHII
-650 GFPGADPSVPLYAFV
+650 GFSGADPSVPLYAFV

-688 VGTRKGVLEG
+688 FGTRKGVLSG

-752 ALVHDIGRNVW
+752 ALVHDIGRSVW
-763 WPWRKRIPLDVRTT
+763 WPWRKRIPLD
-777 RDGQTGSRRAQWK
+777 DA

>member
-1 MPRHLLTSTPPEPHR
+1 
-16 PESEIPVDSAQPT
+16 
-29 KQRAPIPARRSLI
+29 
-42 ALFAVLLVAWVAI
+42 
-55 AGVGGPYFGKIS
+55 
-67 EVATNDRSSF
+67 
-77 LPESAESTKAQALI
+77 
-91 DQFSDLDYVPAIVV
+91 
-105 LEDKDGLSK
+105 
-114 DSTTDLEDLAER
+114 
-126 LDDEGLLAADASP
+126 AA
-139 VIPSEDGDA
+139 
-148 LELILPVSTDTTADD
+148 
-163 VEQIRSIIAG
+163 
-173 TFPIATAADSPT
+173 AADSPT
-185 GDANSMPTSA
+185 GDANSMPASA

-208 LTSAFAGIDGILLLV
+208 LTEAFAGIDGILLLV

-550 TLTDPADSLAAEDTV
+550 TLTDPADSLAAESTV
-565 TSIRDVVHE
+565 TDIRDAVHTV
-574 ADSEALVG
+574 DSETLVG

-594 AEADRAL
+594 AEADRTL
-601 AIPLILVVITIVLIL
+601 AIPLILIVITIVLIL

-645 FNHVI
+645 FNHLI

-763 WPWRKRIPLDVRTT
+763 WPWRKRIPLD
-777 RDGQTGSRRAQWK
+777 

>member
-1 MPRHLLTSTPPEPHR
+1 MPRHLLASTPPEPHR

-139 VIPSEDGDA
+139 VIPSEDGEA

-163 VEQIRSIIAG
+163 VEQIRSIIDEKL
-173 TFPIATAADSPT
+173 TT
-185 GDANSMPTSA
+185 TSA

-550 TLTDPADSLAAEDTV
+550 TLTDPADSLAAESTV
-565 TSIRDVVHE
+565 TDIRDAVHKV
-574 ADSEALVG
+574 DSETLVG

-594 AEADRAL
+594 AEADRTL
-601 AIPLILVVITIVLIL
+601 AIPLILIVITIVLIL

-645 FNHVI
+645 FNHLI

-763 WPWRKRIPLDVRTT
+763 WPWQKRIPLD
-777 RDGQTGSRRAQWK
+777 

>member
-1 MPRHLLTSTPPEPHR
+1 MPRYLLTSTPSNTDPRRGGPDGASGADDGSPAAPQSGSAR
-16 PESEIPVDSAQPT
+16 GPV
-29 KQRAPIPARRSLI
+29 PARRSLI
-42 ALFAVLLVAWVAI
+42 VLFAILLVAWVGV

-77 LPESAESTKAQALI
+77 LPESAESTRAQEVI
-91 DQFSDLDYVPAIVV
+91 DRFSDDDYVPAIVV
-105 LEDKDGLSK
+105 LENTDGI
-114 DSTTDLEDLAER
+114 TDDTAALDNVAKQ
-126 LDDEGLLAADASP
+126 LDDDGLLAADASP

-148 LELILPVSTDTTADD
+148 LQLILPVSSETTGDD
-163 VEQIRSIIAG
+163 VEKIRDVISSA
-173 TFPIATAADSPT
+173 FPTATAADATPDESGNVPT
-185 GDANSMPTSA
+185 PTTVA
-195 DVYVTGPGGFSAD
+195 DVYVTGPAGFAAD
-208 LTSAFAGIDGILLLV
+208 LTEAFAGIDGILLLV
-223 ALIAVFVILIIVY
+223 ALIAVFVILVIVY

-248 SVAALSASIFVIWHL
+248 SVAALAASIFVIWNL

-300 ALLTERDRV
+300 ALLTETDRV
-309 RAGLAAFKGVVEPIA
+309 RAGLAALKGVIEPIA

-334 LVLLLTDLASTR
+334 LVLLVTDLASTR

-354 GILVAMLA
+354 GIVVAMLA
-362 ALTFLPAALMVIG
+362 ALTFLPAGLMIIG
-375 RAVFWPFRPQVRTTS
+375 RSVFWPFRPRVRTAQATVE
-390 SAPAK
+390 K
-395 KGLWTRIA
+395 KGLWARIA
-403 EVVAKRPRIIWIGL
+403 EAVAKRPRTIWITL
-417 VVLLALPLIAF
+417 VILLALPLIAV

-433 SGIAQSDFVL
+433 SGVAQSEFVL
-443 GDSEARDG
+443 GESEARDG
-451 QDVLSEH
+451 QTVLAEH
-458 FPGGSGSPTQIVV
+458 FPGGSGSPTQIVL
-471 AKDQLEDAAKA
+471 AEDELDDAAMA
-482 VGSLGGVESMTVVAE
+482 IGRLGGVESMSVTSAD
-497 ESPSG
+497 SPSG
-502 TIAIDDDGQLQAP
+502 TIGIDDEGTLEMP
-515 QGQAPQGQGAPDS
+515 RTGGGPTGP
-528 TSTPPPSPPA
+528 TSPPS
-538 PTEVDGQVLLEA
+538 PTEVDGNVLLEV
-550 TLTDPADSLAAEDTV
+550 TLSDAADSLAAESTV
-565 TSIRDVVHE
+565 TDIRTAVHGV
-574 ADSEALVG
+574 DPQALVG

-594 AEADRAL
+594 AEADRTL
-601 AIPLILVVITIVLIL
+601 AIPLILLVITIILVL

-621 VAPLL
+621 LAPLL

-645 FNHVI
+645 FNNII
-650 GFPGADPSVPLYAFV
+650 GFAGADPSVPLYAFV

-688 VGTRKGVLEG
+688 IGTRRGVLEG

-717 AALAVIPV
+717 AALSVIPV
-725 MFLFQ
+725 MFLVQ

-752 ALVHDIGRNVW
+752 ALVHDVGRAVW
-763 WPWRKRIPLDVRTT
+763 WPWRKRIP
-777 RDGQTGSRRAQWK
+777 RD

>member
-126 LDDEGLLAADASP
+126 LDDEGLLAAAASP
-139 VIPSEDGDA
+139 VIPSADGEA
-148 LELILPVSTDTTADD
+148 LELILPVSTDTTGDD

-185 GDANSMPTSA
+185 GDVDSVPTSA

-550 TLTDPADSLAAEDTV
+550 TLTDPADSLAAESTV
-565 TSIRDVVHE
+565 TDIRDAVHKV
-574 ADSEALVG
+574 DSETLVG

-594 AEADRAL
+594 AEADRTL
-601 AIPLILVVITIVLIL
+601 AIPLILIVITIVLIL

-645 FNHVI
+645 FNHLI

-763 WPWRKRIPLDVRTT
+763 WPWRKRIPLD
-777 RDGQTGSRRAQWK
+777 

>member
-1 MPRHLLTSTPPEPHR
+1 
-16 PESEIPVDSAQPT
+16 
-29 KQRAPIPARRSLI
+29 
-42 ALFAVLLVAWVAI
+42 
-55 AGVGGPYFGKIS
+55 
-67 EVATNDRSSF
+67 
-77 LPESAESTKAQALI
+77 
-91 DQFSDLDYVPAIVV
+91 
-105 LEDKDGLSK
+105 
-114 DSTTDLEDLAER
+114 
-126 LDDEGLLAADASP
+126 
-139 VIPSEDGDA
+139 
-148 LELILPVSTDTTADD
+148 
-163 VEQIRSIIAG
+163 
-173 TFPIATAADSPT
+173 
-185 GDANSMPTSA
+185 
-195 DVYVTGPGGFSAD
+195 AD

-550 TLTDPADSLAAEDTV
+550 TLTDPADSLAAESTV
-565 TSIRDVVHE
+565 TDIRDAVHKV
-574 ADSEALVG
+574 DSETLVG

-594 AEADRAL
+594 AEADRTL
-601 AIPLILVVITIVLIL
+601 AIPLILIVITIVLIL

-645 FNHVI
+645 FNHLI

-763 WPWRKRIPLDVRTT
+763 WPWRKR
-777 RDGQTGSRRAQWK
+777 

>member
-139 VIPSEDGDA
+139 VIPSADGEA
-148 LELILPVSTDTTADD
+148 LELILPVSTDTTGDD

-185 GDANSMPTSA
+185 GDVDSVPTSA

-550 TLTDPADSLAAEDTV
+550 TLTDPADSLAAESTV
-565 TSIRDVVHE
+565 TDIRDAVHKV
-574 ADSEALVG
+574 DSETLVG

-594 AEADRAL
+594 AEADRTL
-601 AIPLILVVITIVLIL
+601 AIPLILIVITIVLIL

-645 FNHVI
+645 FNHLI

-763 WPWRKRIPLDVRTT
+763 WPWRKRIPLD
-777 RDGQTGSRRAQWK
+777 